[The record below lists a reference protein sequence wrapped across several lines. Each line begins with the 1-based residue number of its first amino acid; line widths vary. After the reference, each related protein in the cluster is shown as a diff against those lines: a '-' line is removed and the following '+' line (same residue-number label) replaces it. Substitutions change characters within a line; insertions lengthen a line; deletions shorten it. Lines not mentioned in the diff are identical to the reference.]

1 MSVWGKILGG
11 ATGLAVGGPI
21 GALIGVVLGAGVDI
35 LSTND
40 FGFATTSAGDRDP
53 TKSVAFTIGAI
64 ALGAKMAKADG
75 RVTRDEVTAFR
86 QVFRIP
92 PEEEANVGRVFNQ
105 ARQDSAGYEPYAR
118 QLAGLFAD
126 RPNVLQ
132 ELLLCLFH
140 IAKADGAI
148 TRAELDFLADVAR
161 LFGINA
167 DTFESIRASE
177 MGPDESDPYQVLGV
191 GRDTQP
197 QDIKRRYRELVKA
210 HHPDR
215 LSAEGL
221 DADLIRTGAQRM
233 AVFNAAYDRIA
244 KERGLS

>member
-11 ATGLAVGGPI
+11 AAGLAIGGPI
-21 GALIGVVLGAGVDI
+21 GALIGVVLGAGMDI
-35 LSTND
+35 LSDSD
-40 FGFATTSAGDRDP
+40 FGLVSLSKGDRDR
-53 TKSVAFTIGAI
+53 TKSIAFTIGAI

-92 PEEEANVGRVFNQ
+92 PEEEENVGRVFNH

-140 IAKADGAI
+140 IAKADGKI
-148 TRAELDFLADVAR
+148 TGAEVAFLSDVAR
-161 LFGINA
+161 IFAI
-167 DTFESIRASE
+167 DDETFETIRAAE
-177 MGPDESDPYQVLGV
+177 MGPDETDPYQVLGV
-191 GRDTQP
+191 KRTSEPEQ
-197 QDIKRRYRELVKA
+197 IKRRYRELVKA

-221 DADLIRTGAQRM
+221 EADLIRTGAQRM
-233 AVFNAAYDRIA
+233 AVINAAYDRIA
-244 KERGLS
+244 KDRGLR